1 MELTKEQMKEQ
12 GRRIK
17 KIRQEQNLK
26 QDDFCNEIG
35 ISRFSLGRI
44 ERGDQAIDS
53 PSLLNLN
60 KKYGVAADW
69 ILFGKEMRSDKEC
82 KERIKEL
89 EKELKTTKDTLAL
102 VEQHRD
108 SLAHVIELMQKIAGV
123 KPKE

>member
-1 MELTKEQMKEQ
+1 MKEQ

-123 KPKE
+123 KPKENT